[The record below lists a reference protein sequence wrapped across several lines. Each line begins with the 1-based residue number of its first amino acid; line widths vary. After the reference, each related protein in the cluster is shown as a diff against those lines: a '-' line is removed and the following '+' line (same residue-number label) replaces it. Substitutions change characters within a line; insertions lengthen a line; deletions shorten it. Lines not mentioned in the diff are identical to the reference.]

1 MYPVSYL
8 VSKWRAEERLD
19 EDIEAAREQP
29 GRAAAAVDAAAVDAA
44 ASAVDAPEVDAAAVH
59 AAVVDAAVVD
69 AAAVDAA
76 AVDAA
81 AVDAQEVDAAAVT
94 VLQSGGQQERRQ
106 AWRRLCVSRAR
117 LQLE

>member
-19 EDIEAAREQP
+19 EDIEAARKQP
-29 GRAAAAVDAAAVDAA
+29 GRAVAAVDAPPAVDAA

-106 AWRRLCVSRAR
+106 AWRRAVDCVCP
-117 LQLE
+117 E